1 MRGKFGI
8 LVTSLGSIFG
18 VSVKNHIFS
27 WASSKK
33 PKIHEKERT
42 YFKAVADSLERSD
55 FSQSELLLTSSR
67 PKANSSLDKHLFGN
81 MQYESEGSNSPL
93 FLVTKDNKVIKIDPS
108 LYGQKSRRLVDGIL
122 IDKNNKWFGPR
133 NENVDQITAETI
145 KKVELYKDFFRK
157 MNKPEL
163 EMMQNWWDKKS
174 DREMC
179 ESLEL
184 LETCDNLK
192 NLLKNGYSRRQKEM
206 KDLVKLKLV
215 KIAELNQDTTRIIP
229 ELKNVIGREKV
240 INLPEISSHIGYW
253 IGGPIDKWLDD
264 YLQKKADIKDNEEIN
279 PFKLLEKFLKGE
291 EVSFTCEKVKS
302 ESGQKEKNGTNGDN
316 QKIYSECLS
325 NQLKYSDSSESEEQ
339 LESFGKE
346 EQTTPKVLEV
356 IKAGKREGVSTV
368 RFSKAPEGGSSKTYL
383 TNGNNNNWNKQG
395 ELKSKTEIINKWKD
409 KGRNDNLIDI
419 ECQKY
424 WSKLWFG
431 FAFQGSE
438 SQGCQL
444 IWNDLIFRGNISDKR
459 WCLFEIPGAQ
469 KYIREYEFKFLS
481 TFNWYEGN
489 KFWAKCSNY
498 SI

>member
-33 PKIHEKERT
+33 PKIHERERT
-42 YFKAVADSLERSD
+42 YFKAVADSLKRSD
-55 FSQSELLLTSSR
+55 FLQSDLLLTSIR

-93 FLVTKDNKVIKIDPS
+93 FLVTKDNRVIKIDPS

-145 KKVELYKDFFRK
+145 KKVELYKNFFRK

-163 EMMQNWWDKKS
+163 EMMQNWWDKKT

-192 NLLKNGYSRRQKEM
+192 NLLKNGYSRKQKEI

-291 EVSFTCEKVKS
+291 KVSFTCEKVKS
-302 ESGQKEKNGTNGDN
+302 ESGQQSKNGTNDDN

-325 NQLKYSDSSESEEQ
+325 NQLKHFESSELKEQ
-339 LESFGKE
+339 LEIFGKE
-346 EQTTPKVLEV
+346 DQATPKVLEV

-368 RFSKAPEGGSSKTYL
+368 RFSKASEEATGRIYL
-383 TNGNNNNWNKQG
+383 TNGDNNDWNKQG
-395 ELKSKTEIINKWKD
+395 ELKNKTEIIEKFRKN
-409 KGRNDNLIDI
+409 GRNNNLIDI
-419 ECQKY
+419 DCKKY
-424 WSKLWFG
+424 WNF
-431 FAFQGSE
+431 FFFEIPGSE
-438 SQGCQL
+438 AQSCRL
-444 IWNDLIFRGNISDKR
+444 IWNDLIFHGSISDKR
-459 WCLFEIPGAQ
+459 WCLFEIPEAQ
-469 KYIREYEFKFLS
+469 KYIREYEIKFLS

-489 KFWAKCSNY
+489 KFWAKCSSY